1 MFDFENPFK
10 VAADIAAATE
20 QVEELTAC
28 DLETADTEPDWENAE
43 WEEVCS
49 NPQHQAE
56 GAERAARAA
65 ALENQCDT
73 MAAQHQQERAELFGN
88 FYENEYRRRRERTL
102 IKALR
107 YGALAV
113 GCGLLTYVCCDHSIS
128 WLAWLLGSAGVVFST
143 ISGYG
148 FGIAREMSR

>member
-1 MFDFENPFK
+1 MFDYENPFME
-10 VAADIAAATE
+10 AAQAAEEDIP
-20 QVEELTAC
+20 VC
-28 DLETADTEPDWENAE
+28 DPTMMDAEPDWENAD

-49 NPQHQAE
+49 NPKHQAE

-65 ALENQCDT
+65 ALENQCET
-73 MAAQHQQERAELFGN
+73 MDAQHRQDREELFGN
-88 FYENEYRRRRERTL
+88 FYEKEYRRRRERTL
-102 IKALR
+102 IKSLR